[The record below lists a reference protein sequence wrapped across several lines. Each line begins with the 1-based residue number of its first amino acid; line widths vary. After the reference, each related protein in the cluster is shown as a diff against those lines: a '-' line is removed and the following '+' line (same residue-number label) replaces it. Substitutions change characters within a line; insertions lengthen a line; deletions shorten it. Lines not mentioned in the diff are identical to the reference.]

1 MSYCRKKQTK
11 TNKSPVAGQ
20 KKEYVLLQDNKLSY
34 KEFCVMMNRK
44 RQPSTSVSREVKYLR
59 TNINLHQCH
68 VNECLISNNRRQR
81 QKLFHVN
88 L

>member
-1 MSYCRKKQTK
+1 MFYCREK
-11 TNKSPVAGQ
+11 TNKNITPSAGQ

-59 TNINLHQCH
+59 TNLHQCH
-68 VNECLISNNRRQR
+68 VSECLISNNGRKR